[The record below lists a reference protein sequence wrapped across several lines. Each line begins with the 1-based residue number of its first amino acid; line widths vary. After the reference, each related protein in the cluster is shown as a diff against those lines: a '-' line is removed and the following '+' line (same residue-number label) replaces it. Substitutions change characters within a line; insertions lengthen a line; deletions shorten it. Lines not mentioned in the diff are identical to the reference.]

1 MEKENLDLNN
11 NLENVTT
18 ETLPVTESKA
28 KMDWK
33 SFGIGVVASILTGGL
48 YTLVVKVIVPKVKAK
63 KAAKAAKNKEEVE
76 TAE

>member
-1 MEKENLDLNN
+1 MENLDLNN

-33 SFGIGVVASILTGGL
+33 SFGIGVGATILTGGL
-48 YTLVVKVIVPKVKAK
+48 YALIAKVIVPKVKAK
-63 KAAKAAKNKEEVE
+63 KAAKNKEEVE

>member
-1 MEKENLDLNN
+1 MENLDLNN

-33 SFGIGVVASILTGGL
+33 SFGIGVGATILTGGL
-48 YTLVVKVIVPKVKAK
+48 YALFAKVIIPKVKAR
-63 KAAKAAKNKEEVE
+63 KAAKNKENVE
-76 TAE
+76 TVEEQR

>member
-1 MEKENLDLNN
+1 MENLDLNN

-33 SFGIGVVASILTGGL
+33 SFGIGVGATILTGGL
-48 YTLVVKVIVPKVKAK
+48 YALVAKVIIPKVKAR
-63 KAAKAAKNKEEVE
+63 KAAKNKENVE
-76 TAE
+76 TVEEQR

>member
-1 MEKENLDLNN
+1 MENLDLNN

-33 SFGIGVVASILTGGL
+33 SFGIGVGATILTGGL
-48 YTLVVKVIVPKVKAK
+48 YALVAKVIIPKVKAR
-63 KAAKAAKNKEEVE
+63 KAAKNKENVE
-76 TAE
+76 TVEEQK

>member
-33 SFGIGVVASILTGGL
+33 SFGIGIAAAVLTGGL
-48 YTLVVKVIVPKVKAK
+48 YTLVVKVIVPKVKAR
-63 KAAKAAKNKEEVE
+63 KAAKNKEEVE

>member
-33 SFGIGVVASILTGGL
+33 SFGIGVVAAVLTGGL

-63 KAAKAAKNKEEVE
+63 KAAKNKEEVE

>member
-1 MEKENLDLNN
+1 MEMENLDLNN

-33 SFGIGVVASILTGGL
+33 SFGIGVAAAVLTGGL

-63 KAAKAAKNKEEVE
+63 KATKNKEDVE
-76 TAE
+76 IVEEQR

>member
-1 MEKENLDLNN
+1 MENLDLNN

-18 ETLPVTESKA
+18 ETLPVTETKA

-33 SFGIGVVASILTGGL
+33 SFGIGVVAAVLTGGL
-48 YTLVVKVIVPKVKAK
+48 YTLVAKVIIPKVKAK
-63 KAAKAAKNKEEVE
+63 KAAKNKEEVE

>member
-1 MEKENLDLNN
+1 MENLDLNN

-63 KAAKAAKNKEEVE
+63 KAAKAAKNKAEVE

>member
-1 MEKENLDLNN
+1 MENLDLNN

-33 SFGIGVVASILTGGL
+33 SFGIGVGATIITGGL
-48 YTLVVKVIVPKVKAK
+48 YALIAKVIVPKVKAR

>member
-1 MEKENLDLNN
+1 MENLDLNN

-33 SFGIGVVASILTGGL
+33 SFGIGVGATILTGGL
-48 YTLVVKVIVPKVKAK
+48 YALVAKVIVPKVKAR
-63 KAAKAAKNKEEVE
+63 KAAKNKENVE
-76 TAE
+76 TVEEQR

>member
-1 MEKENLDLNN
+1 MENLDLNN

-33 SFGIGVVASILTGGL
+33 SFGIGIAAAVLTGGL
-48 YTLVVKVIVPKVKAK
+48 YTLVVKVIVPKVKAR
-63 KAAKAAKNKEEVE
+63 KAAKNKEEVE

>member
-1 MEKENLDLNN
+1 MEMENLDLNN

-33 SFGIGVVASILTGGL
+33 SFGIGVGATILTGGL
-48 YTLVVKVIVPKVKAK
+48 YTLVAKVIVPKVKAK
-63 KAAKAAKNKEEVE
+63 KAAKNKEEVE

>member
-1 MEKENLDLNN
+1 MENLDLNN

-33 SFGIGVVASILTGGL
+33 SFGIGVAAAVLTGGL

-63 KAAKAAKNKEEVE
+63 KAAKNKEEVE

>member
-1 MEKENLDLNN
+1 MENLDLNN

-33 SFGIGVVASILTGGL
+33 SFGIGVGATILTGGL
-48 YTLVVKVIVPKVKAK
+48 YALVAKVIIPKVKAR
-63 KAAKAAKNKEEVE
+63 KAAKNKAEVE

>member
-1 MEKENLDLNN
+1 MENLDLNN

-33 SFGIGVVASILTGGL
+33 SFGIGVGATVLTGGVYAL
-48 YTLVVKVIVPKVKAK
+48 IVKVIIPKVRARIEKNH
-63 KAAKAAKNKEEVE
+63 KNKEEVE
-76 TAE
+76 IVEEQR

>member
-33 SFGIGVVASILTGGL
+33 SFGIGVGATILTGGL
-48 YTLVVKVIVPKVKAK
+48 YALVAKVIVPKVKAR
-63 KAAKAAKNKEEVE
+63 KAAKNKENVE
-76 TAE
+76 TVEEQR

>member
-1 MEKENLDLNN
+1 MENLDLNN

-33 SFGIGVVASILTGGL
+33 SFGIGVGATILTGGL
-48 YTLVVKVIVPKVKAK
+48 YALIAKVIVPKVKAR
-63 KAAKAAKNKEEVE
+63 KAAKNKENVE
-76 TAE
+76 TIEEQR

>member
-1 MEKENLDLNN
+1 MENLDLNN

-33 SFGIGVVASILTGGL
+33 SFGIGVGATILTGGL
-48 YTLVVKVIVPKVKAK
+48 YALVAKVIIPKVKAR
-63 KAAKAAKNKEEVE
+63 KAAKNKEEVE

>member
-1 MEKENLDLNN
+1 MENLDLNN

-33 SFGIGVVASILTGGL
+33 SFGIGVGATVLTGGVYAL
-48 YTLVVKVIVPKVKAK
+48 IVKVIIPKVRARIEKNH
-63 KAAKAAKNKEEVE
+63 KNKEEVE

>member
-33 SFGIGVVASILTGGL
+33 SFGIGVVAAVLTGGL
-48 YTLVVKVIVPKVKAK
+48 YTLVVKVIVPKVKAR
-63 KAAKAAKNKEEVE
+63 KAAKNKEEVE

>member
-1 MEKENLDLNN
+1 MEMENLDLNN

-33 SFGIGVVASILTGGL
+33 SFGIGVGDTILTGGL
-48 YTLVVKVIVPKVKAK
+48 YALIAKVIVPKVKAR

>member
-1 MEKENLDLNN
+1 MENLDLNN

-33 SFGIGVVASILTGGL
+33 SFGIGVGATILTGGL
-48 YTLVVKVIVPKVKAK
+48 YALIAKVIVPKVKAK
-63 KAAKAAKNKEEVE
+63 KAAKNKAEVE

>member
-1 MEKENLDLNN
+1 MEMENLDLNN

-33 SFGIGVVASILTGGL
+33 SFGIGVGATILTGGL
-48 YTLVVKVIVPKVKAK
+48 YALVAKVIVPKVKAR
-63 KAAKAAKNKEEVE
+63 KAAKNKENVE
-76 TAE
+76 TVEEQR

>member
-1 MEKENLDLNN
+1 MENLDLNN

-33 SFGIGVVASILTGGL
+33 SFGIGVGATVLTGGVYAL
-48 YTLVVKVIVPKVKAK
+48 IVKVIIPKVKAK
-63 KAAKAAKNKEEVE
+63 KAAKNKEEVE

>member
-1 MEKENLDLNN
+1 MEMENLDLNN

-33 SFGIGVVASILTGGL
+33 SFGIGIAAAVLTGGL

-63 KAAKAAKNKEEVE
+63 KSAKNKEEVE

>member
-1 MEKENLDLNN
+1 MEMENLDLNN

-33 SFGIGVVASILTGGL
+33 SFGIGVAAAVLTGGL
-48 YTLVVKVIVPKVKAK
+48 YTLVVKVIIPKVKAK
-63 KAAKAAKNKEEVE
+63 KATKNKEDVE
-76 TAE
+76 IVEEQR

>member
-1 MEKENLDLNN
+1 MENLDLNN

-28 KMDWK
+28 KAKMDWK
-33 SFGIGVVASILTGGL
+33 SFGIGVGATVLTGGI
-48 YTLVVKVIVPKVKAK
+48 YAIIVKVIIPKVRARIEKHH
-63 KAAKAAKNKEEVE
+63 KNKEEVE

>member
-1 MEKENLDLNN
+1 MENLDLNN

-33 SFGIGVVASILTGGL
+33 SFGIGVGATILTGGL

-63 KAAKAAKNKEEVE
+63 KAAKNKAEVE

>member
-1 MEKENLDLNN
+1 MENLDLNN

-33 SFGIGVVASILTGGL
+33 SFGIGVAAAVLTGGL
-48 YTLVVKVIVPKVKAK
+48 YTLVVKVIIPKVKAK
-63 KAAKAAKNKEEVE
+63 KATKNKEDVE
-76 TAE
+76 TVEEQR

>member
-1 MEKENLDLNN
+1 MENLDLNN

-18 ETLPVTESKA
+18 ETLPVAESKA

-33 SFGIGVVASILTGGL
+33 SFGIGVVAAVLTGGL

-63 KAAKAAKNKEEVE
+63 KAAKNKEEVE

>member
-1 MEKENLDLNN
+1 MENLDLNN

-33 SFGIGVVASILTGGL
+33 SFGIGVVAAVLTGGL
-48 YTLVVKVIVPKVKAK
+48 YTLIAKVIVPKVKAR

>member
-1 MEKENLDLNN
+1 MENLDLNN

-33 SFGIGVVASILTGGL
+33 SFGIGVGATILTGGL
-48 YTLVVKVIVPKVKAK
+48 YALIAEVIVRKVKAR

>member
-18 ETLPVTESKA
+18 ETLPVTETKA

-33 SFGIGVVASILTGGL
+33 SFGIGVVAAVLTGGL
-48 YTLVVKVIVPKVKAK
+48 YTLVAKVIVPKVKAK
-63 KAAKAAKNKEEVE
+63 KAAKNKEEVE

>member
-1 MEKENLDLNN
+1 MEMENLDLNN

-33 SFGIGVVASILTGGL
+33 SFGIGVVAAVLTGGL
-48 YTLVVKVIVPKVKAK
+48 YTLVAKVIVPKVKAK
-63 KAAKAAKNKEEVE
+63 KEAKNKAEVE